1 MFQGTEAEIVARG
14 GVEKVL
20 VRAHPR
26 PNRRAQVRLP
36 TFDAAQRRLFR

>member
-1 MFQGTEAEIVARG
+1 MLQGPEAEVVAHG

-26 PNRRAQVRLP
+26 PNRRVQMRLP
-36 TFDAAQRRLFR
+36 TLDAVQRRLFR